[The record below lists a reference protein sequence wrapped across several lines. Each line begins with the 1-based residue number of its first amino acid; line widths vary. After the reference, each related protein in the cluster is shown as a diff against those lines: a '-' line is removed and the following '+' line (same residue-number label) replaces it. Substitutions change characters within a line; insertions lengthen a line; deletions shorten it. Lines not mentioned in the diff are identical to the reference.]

1 MYKRQIYNTMIDRE
15 TIVEIIRDYQEMD
28 LPDLIKRNIDIPLD
42 LRIKRAIS
50 IIGPRRA
57 GKTYTMFQLMKI
69 LLERGVGRDRMLY
82 INFEDYRLEGINYID
97 LKKIV
102 EIYYEMYPE
111 NSRLKVWFFLDEIQN
126 VGEWEKVVRN
136 IMDRWNIQIFLS
148 GSSSKLLSREIA
160 TQLRGRTLTYIVYP
174 FSFKEFLR
182 ARNFRIEKYMSS
194 YEKNRLLNLLNEYLV
209 YGGYPEAV
217 IERERRMKILREI
230 WDVTIA
236 RDIIDRWRI
245 RNIRALKLLIRAL
258 RKSREFSIH
267 KFYRYLKS
275 LGLRISKNTLYNYI
289 EYLNDSLILY
299 LLKKYSPSYKNIE
312 MSIPKIFFVDNGL
325 YMAEESISKLMENLV
340 FMELRRRNYVEN
352 EKLFYW
358 KNSFGREVDFIVI
371 DGELI
376 QVCYELTY
384 ENKDR
389 EIKSLIKASKQLN
402 YKKLRILTWNQ
413 EDTIN
418 INNRKIEITPLWKW
432 LINKNQH
439 I

>member
-1 MYKRQIYNTMIDRE
+1 MIDRE

-102 EIYYEMYPE
+102 EVYYEMYPE

-182 ARNFRIEKYMSS
+182 ARNFRIKKYMSS

-289 EYLNDSLILY
+289 EYLNDSLVLY
-299 LLKKYSPSYKNIE
+299 LLKKYSPSYKDIE

-358 KNSFGREVDFIVI
+358 KNSFGREVDFIVL

-384 ENKDR
+384 ENRDR

>member
-1 MYKRQIYNTMIDRE
+1 
-15 TIVEIIRDYQEMD
+15 
-28 LPDLIKRNIDIPLD
+28 
-42 LRIKRAIS
+42 
-50 IIGPRRA
+50 
-57 GKTYTMFQLMKI
+57 MFQLMKI

-126 VGEWEKVVRN
+126 VGGWEKVVRN

-275 LGLRISKNTLYNYI
+275 LGLKISKNTLYNYI

-299 LLKKYSPSYKNIE
+299 LLKKYSPSYKDIE

-358 KNSFGREVDFIVI
+358 KNSFGREVDFIVL

-384 ENKDR
+384 ENRDR

-432 LINKNQH
+432 LVRG
-439 I
+439 

>member
-1 MYKRQIYNTMIDRE
+1 MIDRE

-126 VGEWEKVVRN
+126 VGGWEKVVRN

-384 ENKDR
+384 ENRDR

-418 INNRKIEITPLWKW
+418 INNRKIKITPLWKW

>member
-1 MYKRQIYNTMIDRE
+1 MIDRE

-126 VGEWEKVVRN
+126 VGGWEKVVRN

-275 LGLRISKNTLYNYI
+275 LGLKISKNTLYNYI

-299 LLKKYSPSYKNIE
+299 LLKKYSPSYRDIE

-325 YMAEESISKLMENLV
+325 YMAEESISKLMENPV

-358 KNSFGREVDFIVI
+358 KNSFGREIDFIVL

-384 ENKDR
+384 ENRDR

>member
-1 MYKRQIYNTMIDRE
+1 MIDRE
-15 TIVEIIRDYQEMD
+15 TIVEIIRDYQEMV

-126 VGEWEKVVRN
+126 VGGWEKVVRN

-358 KNSFGREVDFIVI
+358 KNSFGREIDFIVL

-384 ENKDR
+384 ENRDR

>member
-1 MYKRQIYNTMIDRE
+1 MIDRE

-102 EIYYEMYPE
+102 EVYYEMYPE

-126 VGEWEKVVRN
+126 VGGWEKVVRN

-299 LLKKYSPSYKNIE
+299 LLKKYSPSYRDIE

-358 KNSFGREVDFIVI
+358 KNSFGREVDFIVL

-384 ENKDR
+384 ENRDR
-389 EIKSLIKASKQLN
+389 EIKSLIKASKQLI
-402 YKKLRILTWNQ
+402 KS
-413 EDTIN
+413 
-418 INNRKIEITPLWKW
+418 
-432 LINKNQH
+432 
-439 I
+439 

>member
-1 MYKRQIYNTMIDRE
+1 MIDRE

-126 VGEWEKVVRN
+126 VGGWEKVVRN

-299 LLKKYSPSYKNIE
+299 LLKKYSPSYRDIE

-358 KNSFGREVDFIVI
+358 KNSFGREVDFIVL

-384 ENKDR
+384 ENRDR

-418 INNRKIEITPLWKW
+418 INNRKIKITPLWKW

>member
-1 MYKRQIYNTMIDRE
+1 MIDRE

-126 VGEWEKVVRN
+126 VGGWEKVVRN

-299 LLKKYSPSYKNIE
+299 LLKKYSPSYRDIE

-325 YMAEESISKLMENLV
+325 YMAEESISKLMENPV

-358 KNSFGREVDFIVI
+358 KNSFGREIDFIVL

-384 ENKDR
+384 ENRDR

>member
-1 MYKRQIYNTMIDRE
+1 MIDRE

-126 VGEWEKVVRN
+126 VGGWEKVVRN

-275 LGLRISKNTLYNYI
+275 LGLKISKNTLYNYI

-299 LLKKYSPSYKNIE
+299 LLKKYSPSYRDIE

-358 KNSFGREVDFIVI
+358 KNSFGREIDFIVL

-384 ENKDR
+384 ENRDR

>member
-1 MYKRQIYNTMIDRE
+1 MIDRE

-126 VGEWEKVVRN
+126 VGGWEKVVRN

-299 LLKKYSPSYKNIE
+299 LLKKYSPSYRDIE

-358 KNSFGREVDFIVI
+358 KNSFGREVDFIVL

-384 ENKDR
+384 ENRDR

>member
-1 MYKRQIYNTMIDRE
+1 MIDRE

-126 VGEWEKVVRN
+126 VGGWEKVVRN

-358 KNSFGREVDFIVI
+358 KNSFGREIDFIVL

-384 ENKDR
+384 ENRDR

>member
-1 MYKRQIYNTMIDRE
+1 MIDRE

-126 VGEWEKVVRN
+126 VGGWEKVVRN

-358 KNSFGREVDFIVI
+358 KNSFGREIDFIVL
-371 DGELI
+371 DRELI

-384 ENKDR
+384 ENRDR

-432 LINKNQH
+432 LVRR
-439 I
+439 

>member
-1 MYKRQIYNTMIDRE
+1 MIDRE

-102 EIYYEMYPE
+102 EVYYEMYPE
-111 NSRLKVWFFLDEIQN
+111 NSRLKIWFFLDEIQN
-126 VGEWEKVVRN
+126 VGGWEKVVRN

-182 ARNFRIEKYMSS
+182 ARNFRIKKYMSS

-289 EYLNDSLILY
+289 EYLNDSLVLY
-299 LLKKYSPSYKNIE
+299 LLKKYSPSYKDIE

-340 FMELRRRNYVEN
+340 FMELKRRNYVEN

-358 KNSFGREVDFIVI
+358 KNSFGREVDFIVL

-384 ENKDR
+384 ENRDR

>member
-1 MYKRQIYNTMIDRE
+1 MIDRE

-126 VGEWEKVVRN
+126 VGGWEKVVRN

-358 KNSFGREVDFIVI
+358 KNSFGREIDFIVL

>member
-1 MYKRQIYNTMIDRE
+1 MIDRE

-102 EIYYEMYPE
+102 EVYYEMYPE

-126 VGEWEKVVRN
+126 VGGWEKVVRN

-148 GSSSKLLSREIA
+148 GSSSKLLSKEIA

-340 FMELRRRNYVEN
+340 FMELKRRNYVEN

-358 KNSFGREVDFIVI
+358 KNSFGREVDFIVL

-384 ENKDR
+384 ENRDR

>member
-1 MYKRQIYNTMIDRE
+1 MIDRE

-126 VGEWEKVVRN
+126 VGGWEKVVRN

-299 LLKKYSPSYKNIE
+299 LLKKYSPSYKDIE

-358 KNSFGREVDFIVI
+358 KNSFGREVDFIVL

-384 ENKDR
+384 ENRDR

>member
-1 MYKRQIYNTMIDRE
+1 MIDRE

-126 VGEWEKVVRN
+126 VGGWEKVVRN

-299 LLKKYSPSYKNIE
+299 LLKKYSPSYKDIE

-358 KNSFGREVDFIVI
+358 KNSFGREVDFIVL

-384 ENKDR
+384 ENRDR

-418 INNRKIEITPLWKW
+418 INNRKIKITPLWKW

>member
-1 MYKRQIYNTMIDRE
+1 MIDRE

-102 EIYYEMYPE
+102 EVYYEMYPV

-126 VGEWEKVVRN
+126 VGGWEKVVRN

-358 KNSFGREVDFIVI
+358 KNSFGREIDFIVL

>member
-1 MYKRQIYNTMIDRE
+1 MIDRE

-126 VGEWEKVVRN
+126 VGGWEKVVRN

-182 ARNFRIEKYMSS
+182 ARNFRVEKYMSS

-299 LLKKYSPSYKNIE
+299 LLKKYSPSYRDIE

-325 YMAEESISKLMENLV
+325 YMAEESMSKLMENLI

-358 KNSFGREVDFIVI
+358 KNSFGREVDFIVL

-384 ENKDR
+384 ENRDR

>member
-1 MYKRQIYNTMIDRE
+1 MIDRE

-102 EIYYEMYPE
+102 EVYYEMYPE
-111 NSRLKVWFFLDEIQN
+111 NSRLKIWFFLDEIQN
-126 VGEWEKVVRN
+126 VGGWEKVVRN

-182 ARNFRIEKYMSS
+182 ARNFRIKKYMSS

-289 EYLNDSLILY
+289 EYLNDSLVLY
-299 LLKKYSPSYKNIE
+299 LLKKYSPSYKDIE

-358 KNSFGREVDFIVI
+358 KNSFGREVDFIVL

-384 ENKDR
+384 ENRDR

>member
-1 MYKRQIYNTMIDRE
+1 MIDRE

-126 VGEWEKVVRN
+126 VGGWEKVVRN

-275 LGLRISKNTLYNYI
+275 LGLKISKNTLYNYI

-299 LLKKYSPSYKNIE
+299 LLKKYSPSYKDIE

-358 KNSFGREVDFIVI
+358 KNSFGREIDFIVL

-384 ENKDR
+384 ENRDR

-432 LINKNQH
+432 LVRG
-439 I
+439 

>member
-1 MYKRQIYNTMIDRE
+1 MIDRE

-126 VGEWEKVVRN
+126 VGGWEKVVRN

-358 KNSFGREVDFIVI
+358 KNSFGREVDFIVL

-384 ENKDR
+384 ENRDR